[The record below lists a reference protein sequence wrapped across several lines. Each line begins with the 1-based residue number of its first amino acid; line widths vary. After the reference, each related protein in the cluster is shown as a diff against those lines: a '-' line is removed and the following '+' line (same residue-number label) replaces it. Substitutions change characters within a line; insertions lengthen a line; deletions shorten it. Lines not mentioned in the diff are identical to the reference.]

1 MINSNFILKGHFFCT
16 MSVLVFKELFFN
28 GKQYLLDTFLVLFKK
43 LNIGFVIAK
52 KYIFKS

>member
-43 LNIGFVIAK
+43 LNIGSVIAK